1 MLIPILFLGS
11 VAAGSYAF
19 LPSTWHKLRHKLR
32 REKGVADPTLYLTFD
47 DGPSPEYTPR
57 LLDLLSCYRVKA
69 SFFVVTE
76 FAEKNPHLIRRMC
89 QEGHLV
95 GFHSARHRSA
105 YWMTPRQTRRDFAN
119 GMAALRELGITPV
132 YFRPPWGVV
141 NWSSLRQIRRHRLRP
156 LFWDVMAQDWKK
168 HITKDEIIRRL
179 QRRTQPGDILCLHDG
194 RGAEGAPD
202 RTIEALQVL
211 LPHWLEQGFRFQT
224 LERYA

>member
-1 MLIPILFLGS
+1 
-11 VAAGSYAF
+11 
-19 LPSTWHKLRHKLR
+19 
-32 REKGVADPTLYLTFD
+32 
-47 DGPSPEYTPR
+47 
-57 LLDLLSCYRVKA
+57 
-69 SFFVVTE
+69 
-76 FAEKNPHLIRRMC
+76 
-89 QEGHLV
+89 
-95 GFHSARHRSA
+95 
-105 YWMTPRQTRRDFAN
+105 MTPRQTRRDFTN

-156 LFWDVMAQDWKK
+156 MFWDVMAQDWKK

>member
-57 LLDLLSCYRVKA
+57 LLDLLACYRVKA

-76 FAEKNPHLIRRMC
+76 FAEKHPHLIRRMC

-105 YWMTPRQTRRDFAN
+105 YWMTPRQTRRDFTN
-119 GMAALRELGITPV
+119 GMAALRKLGITPV

-156 LFWDVMAQDWKK
+156 MFWDVMAQD
-168 HITKDEIIRRL
+168 
-179 QRRTQPGDILCLHDG
+179 
-194 RGAEGAPD
+194 
-202 RTIEALQVL
+202 
-211 LPHWLEQGFRFQT
+211 
-224 LERYA
+224 